1 MDEKKNETVQEA
13 ETVTLREEVNGEQPQ
28 ETPPEPEAEPEAK
41 TEEQPVEAALS
52 AEQVTELL
60 KESGLGEDARRLLV
74 VGAYKNEQAVADAVA
89 EFKAIIKR
97 ASGSGQPFAQG
108 KTEPAQETKI
118 TETDREKRFNEIVTS
133 YGCKP
138 IPVREVK

>member
-28 ETPPEPEAEPEAK
+28 ETPPEPEAVPEAK

-60 KESGLGEDARRLLV
+60 KESGLGEDAQRLLS
-74 VGAYKNEQAVADAVA
+74 VGAYNNEQAVQDAIA
-89 EFKAIIKR
+89 ELKRIIKK

-108 KTEPAQETKI
+108 KTEPAQSTTMSEA
-118 TETDREKRFNEIVTS
+118 DRVERYARIKRQ
-133 YGCKP
+133 YGLDYP
-138 IPVREVK
+138 IREVK